1 MPRFRIKNP
10 YRWIL
15 HLLLLGP
22 VMQIVVQGAGLWR
35 TYEHPSDAVPVAL
48 GIGCFLALFLWF
60 SKTAHVQLADD
71 RLKCSRWGAR
81 NYVVPYA
88 HIEQVRRQHNLIKL
102 GIREPP
108 TGGFLRW
115 LSQGGFLRWL
125 SQRASRRP
133 DQWWIWIDP
142 EGPEGSCWM
151 LLDLYDPE
159 GFLSALRLRAGTP
172 SPDSSDSERE
182 DIQEPI
188 VETVCADRWRRLL
201 AFAFDAFA
209 LVSILCSISLA
220 SVQLSEEDRLSAEA
234 GSNLVL
240 FAWVTYLWA
249 SNATGVS
256 AGKFLFGIRV
266 TRTDKES
273 APGAVRGFLRTI
285 AVGLSLAC
293 FGLGY
298 LWSLW
303 DRDRRAWHDML
314 TGTRVVQVTARRK
327 AVEEPVASARL

>member
-1 MPRFRIKNP
+1 MSIPAT
-10 YRWIL
+10 L
-15 HLLLLGP
+15 
-22 VMQIVVQGAGLWR
+22 
-35 TYEHPSDAVPVAL
+35 PVAL
-48 GIGCFLALFLWF
+48 GIGFLLALFLWF
-60 SKTAHVQLADD
+60 SKTAHVQLTDD
-71 RLKCSRWGAR
+71 RLKCFRWGAK

-108 TGGFLRW
+108 TGGFVQR
-115 LSQGGFLRWL
+115 LSQSGFLQWL

-133 DQWWIWIDP
+133 DQWWIWLDP
-142 EGPEGSCWM
+142 EYPHGPYWM
-151 LLDLYDPE
+151 LLDLEDPE
-159 GFLSALRLRAGTP
+159 GFLSALRLRASTP
-172 SPDSSDSERE
+172 SLDSSNSERD

-188 VETVCADRWRRLL
+188 VETVAADRWRRLL

-209 LVSILCSISLA
+209 LVSLLCSVSLA
-220 SVQLSEEDRLSAEA
+220 SVQFSEEDRLSAEA

-240 FAWVTYLWA
+240 FAWAVYILA

-266 TRTDKES
+266 IRSDTENS
-273 APGAVRGFLRTI
+273 PGVVRGFLRTI
-285 AVGLSLAC
+285 AGGLSLAC

-303 DRDRRAWHDML
+303 DRDRRAWHDIL
-314 TGTRVVQVTARRK
+314 TGTRVVQVTARREM
-327 AVEEPVASARL
+327 VEEPVASVSL